1 MSTLLL
7 ALDAG
12 GTQTRAALVGPGG
25 LILGFGRAGSGNPTS
40 GGEVVAAEAVADAV
54 RQALTAESTA
64 GPPARSRLAV
74 VAMAG
79 EQTPSY
85 LEELEPRLAELGVQ
99 RVQLA
104 GDLLGIFYSGTT
116 DLDGYALICGT
127 GANAARIRAGQI
139 ERVVDGSGWLLG
151 DVGSGYWIGHRV
163 ARAATA
169 ALDGSGPQTALTELV
184 LADVGIALK
193 HSKLAGEG
201 WPARREALRQLV
213 VLLYSWRP
221 VQLSRFSPLAFAAAV
236 EGDAVAVDVLTEAAA
251 ALAGLLQTLRVDDIP
266 GPVIGGGGVL
276 RNGFLA
282 APSALQDRIGLAP
295 ELRGL
300 TSVTDGLVGA
310 IVLGLRELGVEV
322 DDTLFTGLGPAVS
335 RVAGLS

>member
-1 MSTLLL
+1 MSTFL

-12 GTQTRAALVGPGG
+12 GTQTRAALVDPDG

-40 GGEVVAAEAVADAV
+40 GGEVAAARAVADAG
-54 RQALTAESTA
+54 RRALTVRSAVL
-64 GPPARSRLAV
+64 PPARPSLAV

-85 LEELEPRLAELGVQ
+85 LGQLQPRLAELGVQ

-104 GDLLGIFYSGTT
+104 GDLLGIFHSGTT
-116 DLDGYALICGT
+116 DLDGYTLICGT
-127 GANAARIRAGQI
+127 GANAARVRGGEI

-169 ALDGSGPQTALTELV
+169 ALDGSGPQTALTELL
-184 LADVGIALK
+184 LADVGIALP
-193 HSKLAGEG
+193 GDG
-201 WPARREALRQLV
+201 WPSRREALRRLV

-221 VQLSRFSPLAFAAAV
+221 VQLSRFSPLAFAAVV
-236 EGDAVAVDVLTEAAA
+236 EDDAVAVGVLTEAAA
-251 ALAGLLQTLRVDDIP
+251 ALAGLLHTLRADDIP

-322 DDTLFTGLGPAVS
+322 DDTLFAGLGPAVN
-335 RVAGLS
+335 RAAGLS